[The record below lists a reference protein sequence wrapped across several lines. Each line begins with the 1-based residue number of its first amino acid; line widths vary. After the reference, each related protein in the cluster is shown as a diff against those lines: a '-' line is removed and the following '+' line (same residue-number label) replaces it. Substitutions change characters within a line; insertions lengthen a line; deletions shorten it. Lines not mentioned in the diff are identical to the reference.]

1 VRNDPVWIGPSALG
15 MYYRDLLAC
24 HEVLDELGVPRL
36 HDDEKLSLSQRLKVM
51 HDMLVKLNVA
61 AVSFNREVLEWRA
74 KHG

>member
-1 VRNDPVWIGPSALG
+1 VANDPVSVDRAVLD
-15 MYYRDLLAC
+15 MCYREFGAC

-36 HDDEKLSLSQRLKVM
+36 HDEEKLSLSQRLKVM

-61 AVSFNREVLEWRA
+61 AVAFNREVLEWRA